1 MSRIVSGD
9 HFLDYRFQKE
19 EKPKAKSGL
28 ESSYQKTTSFNRQ
41 CRLICL
47 SVEGERGWFVLR
59 EQGRLW
65 TCNTENRITKEGCGL
80 GANSL

>member
-28 ESSYQKTTSFNRQ
+28 ESSYQKTTSFNSRYMDPTESSPAPVDWYLM
-41 CRLICL
+41 LIL
-47 SVEGERGWFVLR
+47 ESSWH
-59 EQGRLW
+59 
-65 TCNTENRITKEGCGL
+65 TK
-80 GANSL
+80 